1 MAKRKSKKLT
11 IEEIQKEI
19 LNEDVSKGKEET
31 PLPKLK
37 VKPNKGQFVK
47 KSVYDAV
54 KTEVAPE
61 PDDEITDVDF
71 EETPVLE
78 PEKPAGIIT
87 LQDIGD
93 RMRVIRAKKR
103 SSDPKVQAEGT
114 KELKDLNDELHEQ
127 EKKMKSFFGR

>member
-11 IEEIQKEI
+11 IDEVFTEMIDESISAEVPPMEE
-19 LNEDVSKGKEET
+19 V
-31 PLPKLK
+31 P
-37 VKPNKGQFVK
+37 
-47 KSVYDAV
+47 
-54 KTEVAPE
+54 APE

-71 EETPVLE
+71 EEETPPTVIKEKTEPVLVARV
-78 PEKPAGIIT
+78 KPDGIIT

>member
-11 IEEIQKEI
+11 IEE
-19 LNEDVSKGKEET
+19 VSKEMINDGFPEEV
-31 PLPKLK
+31 PP
-37 VKPNKGQFVK
+37 
-47 KSVYDAV
+47 
-54 KTEVAPE
+54 TEEVPA
-61 PDDEITDVDF
+61 PDDEITDMDF
-71 EETPVLE
+71 EEGTPPTVIKEKTEPVLVARV
-78 PEKPAGIIT
+78 KPDGIIT

>member
-11 IEEIQKEI
+11 IEE
-19 LNEDVSKGKEET
+19 VSKEMINDGFPEEV
-31 PLPKLK
+31 PP
-37 VKPNKGQFVK
+37 
-47 KSVYDAV
+47 
-54 KTEVAPE
+54 TEEVPA

-71 EETPVLE
+71 EEGTPPTVIKEKTEPVLVARVK
-78 PEKPAGIIT
+78 PEGIIT

-103 SSDPKVQAEGT
+103 SSDPTVQAEGT
-114 KELKDLNDELHEQ
+114 KELKDLSDELHEQ